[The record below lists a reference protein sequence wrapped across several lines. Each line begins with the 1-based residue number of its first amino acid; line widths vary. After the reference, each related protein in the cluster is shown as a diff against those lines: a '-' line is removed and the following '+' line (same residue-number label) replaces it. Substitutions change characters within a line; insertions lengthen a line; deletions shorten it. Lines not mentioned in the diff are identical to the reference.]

1 VRVVA
6 GDARTPDAWWDGEPF
21 DRILADVPCT
31 ASGIARRHPDVKW
44 LRRATDVASF
54 ANEQRALLAALW
66 PLLARGGLM
75 LYVTCSVFSDENAAR
90 IDEFLAATPGALR
103 ETLIFPGEVAHE
115 GGQVLPSA
123 DAAPHNRD
131 GFFYAL
137 LRKA

>member
-1 VRVVA
+1 M
-6 GDARTPDAWWDGEPF
+6 
-21 DRILADVPCT
+21 
-31 ASGIARRHPDVKW
+31 KW